1 MPAQVPSAC
10 SAAAW
15 MPCGGIPRF
24 LTRSCPRSRVW
35 RQLAPGLSG
44 RPREPGRRRGPAAAT
59 APGVDGVFLGPDDLS
74 ISAGFPSPSSPQTLA
89 ALRQVFEAG
98 RQADKIVGFMAG
110 TPELLSLAPEA
121 DLVAMDTDV
130 AALRL
135 GLSQVFS

>member
-1 MPAQVPSAC
+1 M
-10 SAAAW
+10 
-15 MPCGGIPRF
+15 
-24 LTRSCPRSRVW
+24 
-35 RQLAPGLSG
+35 
-44 RPREPGRRRGPAAAT
+44 
-59 APGVDGVFLGPDDLS
+59 FLGPDDLS
-74 ISAGFPSPSSPQTLA
+74 FSAGFPSPSSPQTLA